1 MPGKITDKAMVSEI
15 YDVVEILLS
24 QYPDDINVSK
34 LSDLIKR
41 YIKKSGRKR
50 TSRPVENTGL
60 GMPRKLSQSMS
71 VFMNIDESEKASRI
85 EVNSF
90 ICKYIKNNDLQKSD
104 QRKFFYL
111 DENLAKVFGMPLKEL
126 ISYQDLQKFLYKCF
140 EQTPPTSPELQKDDS
155 MSELADS
162 LACAF

>member
-1 MPGKITDKAMVSEI
+1 MPGKITDKAMVSDI
-15 YDVVEILLS
+15 YDVVETLLS
-24 QYPDDINVSK
+24 QYPEDINVSK

-60 GMPRKLSQSMS
+60 GMPRKLSQTMS
-71 VFMNIDESEKASRI
+71 VFMDIEKASRI

-104 QRKFFYL
+104 ERKFFYL
-111 DENLAKVFGMPLKEL
+111 DETLAKVFEMPLKEL
-126 ISYQDLQKFLYKCF
+126 ISYQQLQKFLYKCF
-140 EQTPPTSPELQKDDS
+140 DQTPPTSPELQKDDS
-155 MSELADS
+155 MSELTDS